1 MVRQVQGGDQLF
13 GRDPDGRVVDPDLID
28 GGLRSKQFATVLD
41 LLGYGEIDG
50 IFDEGGTGTNT
61 FRKNVFLDNTP
72 LQNPLGNENFT
83 NVEVFVK
90 NGASD
95 QTALQ
100 EINAIENTIPVGV
113 ALTNSPFA
121 TERTGTYT
129 LAGSA
134 GQTTTIGGVTVNLGA
149 NQMLVALTGSA
160 HNYSVGEVVHWAN
173 TTAAATVQTE
183 KPQTQN
189 ILSIPTST
197 SFVIN
202 TTFENTSF
210 QGDCTVKTSQGL
222 SRTISNTDVDKIRVT
237 IQIPSLQEFKDDG
250 DIIGAEVK
258 ISIRIIENNG
268 TINNPVILD
277 VTNGKATSPYLKDYE
292 LIFERTMNFPLTLSV
307 FRNTDDGTDSALQN
321 STNWLSYTEINTDTS
336 AYQGFAYVAL
346 RFNAQEFQSYPRRM
360 YRVKGTKIKVPHGTT
375 VDSTNG
381 RVIYPDGYTFNGTFK
396 TDKEWCSDPA
406 WVLYDILTTDKGFG
420 GDDGIVQEENLDV
433 FSFYSASAYASA
445 LITDPIT
452 STTEPRFSC
461 NVIINQRNDAYT
473 LINDLCAVM
482 NAMPFYSNGTLQISQ
497 DRPTNVSTNTS
508 DIQYVFNNSN
518 VTEEGFTYQN
528 QSARLKYTEVEVQY
542 FDNETQSMEF
552 ELVTADQIT
561 ALASGSS
568 GLDATTKFG
577 RTRKTIKAFACT
589 SIGQANRLGR
599 WFLYTNLLESEVVS
613 FTTTLEAGVIVR
625 PSTIIGI
632 ADSVRSGTR
641 KGGRIKTGVST
652 TQIIVDARTIDGNDL
667 THDVGATLSVVLP
680 DGTAETKTISSIDGT
695 TITVSSAFSST
706 PQANS
711 VYAIESPS
719 LQLQIFKVVTI
730 EEKNDSEYTITAVI
744 HDTNKYA
751 QVEDTTVVLQPRQIT
766 TLIAEASAPSNLAAT
781 EQIVALNN
789 RAVSKIF
796 VAWEPVKGVKE
807 YLLEFQYENDNPE
820 KLRVARP
827 SFELFESRLGT
838 YTFKVK
844 SYNTLGVL
852 SSDTSTFTFTAVGK
866 TALPA
871 DPTGLSLEPVSD
883 TFVRLRFNPSTDV
896 DVLHGGTISVRH
908 TPSVDRTTATFQ
920 NSTEIIQR
928 LSGSVTETLVPALT
942 GTYSIKF
949 IDDGGRKS
957 ENAARVIV
965 TQPDPQPNQVIL
977 TERKDTDSPPFQGTK
992 VNTFYDSD
1000 LDGLLLDGTLLID
1013 DVLQDIDDLSNID
1026 FAGPINSS
1034 GFYEFQSKVDLEGI
1048 FNLTL
1053 KRRFL
1058 TFGILPNDLIDSRTA
1073 NINTWTDFDGTKADD
1088 VNAKLLVA
1096 TTDIDPATSVSATYG
1111 QSGTTITIT
1120 KSSHGYSVGDFVV
1133 IDFTAGSATDG
1144 NYEIQTVPSTSTFTV
1159 TSATSATISS
1169 GTSCTYGANFTQF
1182 NTFANGEYKGR
1193 GFKFKTELTSNDPAQ
1208 NIKIEEL
1215 GFEASIKR
1223 RTETVNT
1230 AIASQCATTG
1240 SAKTVTFGNAFFTGT
1255 NTLNTSTSAFLPTIG
1270 ITLEGA
1276 VTGDYFKITSV
1287 TGTQFVIETRDG
1299 SNALKD
1305 LSFKYTAIGF
1315 GKGT

>member
-13 GRDPDGRVVDPDLID
+13 GREPDGRVVDPDLID

-50 IFDEGGTGTNT
+50 IFDEGGAGSST

-83 NVEVFVK
+83 DVEVFVK

-100 EINAIENTIPVGV
+100 EINSIENTIPVGV

-129 LAGSA
+129 LAGSG

-149 NQMLVALTGSA
+149 NQMLVGLTGSA

-173 TTAAATVQTE
+173 TTAAGTVQTDN
-183 KPQTQN
+183 PQTQN

-202 TTFENTSF
+202 TTFEDTSF
-210 QGDCTVKTSQGL
+210 AGDCTIKTSQGL
-222 SRTISNTDVDKIRVT
+222 SRSITNTDVDKIRVT
-237 IQIPSLQEFKDDG
+237 IQIPALQEFKDDG
-250 DIIGAEVK
+250 DVVGAEVK

-277 VTNGKATSPYLKDYE
+277 VTNGKATSPYVKDFE
-292 LIFERTMNFPLTLSV
+292 LIFEKTMSFPLTLSV
-307 FRNTDDGTDSALQN
+307 FRNTDDGTDTRLQN

-360 YRVKGTKIKVPHGTT
+360 YRVKGTKIKVPHDTT
-375 VDSTNG
+375 IDSTNG
-381 RVIYPDGYTFNGTFK
+381 RVIYPSSYTFNGTFK
-396 TDKEWCSDPA
+396 TNKEWCSDPA

-420 GDDGIVQEENLDV
+420 GSDGIVQEENLDV

-452 STTEPRFSC
+452 NTTEPRFSC
-461 NVIINQRNDAYT
+461 NVILNQRNDAYS
-473 LINDLCAVM
+473 LINDLCSVM
-482 NAMPFYSNGTLQISQ
+482 NAIPFYSNGTLQISQ
-497 DRPTNVSTNTS
+497 DRPTNTSTNTS
-508 DIQYVFNNSN
+508 DAQYIFNNSN

-528 QSARLKYTEVEVQY
+528 QGSRLKYTEVEVQY
-542 FDNETQSMEF
+542 FDNQTQSMEF

-561 ALASGSS
+561 ALS
-568 GLDATTKFG
+568 GLTSKFG
-577 RTRKTIKAFACT
+577 RTRKTIKSFACT

-599 WFLYTNLLESEVVS
+599 WFLYSNLLESEIVT

-625 PSTIIGI
+625 PATIIGI
-632 ADSVRSGTR
+632 ADSMRAGVRR
-641 KGGRIKTGVST
+641 GGRIKTGVST
-652 TQIIVDARTIDGNDL
+652 TQIIVDDANDTDL
-667 THDVGATLSVVLP
+667 TTSEAATLSVVLS
-680 DGTAETKTISSIDGT
+680 DGSTESRSISSISGT

-711 VYAIESPS
+711 VWAIENTTTEF
-719 LQLQIFKVVTI
+719 QIFKVVSI

-744 HDTNKYA
+744 HDPNKYA
-751 QVEDTTVVLQPRQIT
+751 QVEDTTVTFNPRTIT
-766 TLIAEASAPSNLAAT
+766 TLIAEAAAPSNLSAT
-781 EQIVALNN
+781 EQIVVLNN

-796 VAWEPVKGVKE
+796 VSWEPVKGVKE
-807 YLLEFQYENDNPE
+807 YLLEFQFENDNPE
-820 KLRVARP
+820 RIRVARP
-827 SFELFESRLGT
+827 SFELFESRLGS
-838 YTFKVK
+838 YKFAVK
-844 SYNTLGVL
+844 SFNTLGVL
-852 SSDTSTFTFTAVGK
+852 SSDTSTLTFSAVGK
-866 TALPA
+866 TALPE
-871 DPTGLSLEPVSD
+871 DPSGLTIEPISD
-883 TFVRLRFNPSTDV
+883 QFVRLRFNPSSSV
-896 DVLHGGTISVRH
+896 DVIHGGTVSVRH
-908 TPSVDRTTATFQ
+908 TPNSGATATFA
-920 NSTEIIQR
+920 NATEIIPK
-928 LSGSVTETLVPALT
+928 LAGNATEAIVPALE
-942 GTYSIKF
+942 GTYLIKF

-957 ENAARVIV
+957 ENAAKVIV
-965 TQPDPQPNQVIL
+965 TLPDPQPNQVVL
-977 TERKDTDSPPFQGTK
+977 TEREDTDSPPFQGDK
-992 VNTFYDSD
+992 VNTFYDATF
-1000 LDGLLLDGTLLID
+1000 DGLLLDGTLLID
-1013 DVLQDIDDLSNID
+1013 DVLQNIDDLSNID

-1034 GFYEFQSKVDLEGI
+1034 GSYEFQNKVDLEGI

-1053 KRRFL
+1053 KRRFVTSGL
-1058 TFGILPNDLIDSRTA
+1058 LVNDLIDSRTA
-1073 NINTWTDFDGTKADD
+1073 NIDTWTDFDGTKADD

-1096 TTDIDPATSVSATYG
+1096 TSDIDPATSVSATYG

-1120 KSSHGYSVGDFVV
+1120 KTSHGYAVGDFVV

-1144 NYEIQTVPSTSTFTV
+1144 NYEIQTVPDTNSFTV
-1159 TSATSATISS
+1159 TASASATISS

-1182 NTFANGEYKGR
+1182 NTFANGEYTAR
-1193 GFKFKTELTSNDPAQ
+1193 GFKFRTELESNDPAQ
-1208 NIKIEEL
+1208 NINVTEL
-1215 GFEASIKR
+1215 GFEASVKR

-1230 AIASQCATTG
+1230 AIASGT
-1240 SAKTVTFGNAFFTGT
+1240 SAKTVTFGSPFFTGT
-1255 NTLNTSTSAFLPTIG
+1255 NTLNTSTTAFLPTVG

-1276 VTGDYFKITSV
+1276 VSGDYFKITSV
-1287 TGTQFVIETRDG
+1287 TGTQFVIEVRDS
-1299 SNALKD
+1299 SNNFKNLN
-1305 LSFKYTAIGF
+1305 FKYTAIGF
-1315 GKGT
+1315 GKGS

>member
-1 MVRQVQGGDQLF
+1 MPKLVDDQLF
-13 GRDPDGRVVDPDLID
+13 GKDPDGKVVDPDLID

-50 IFDEGGTGTNT
+50 IFDEGGAGTST

-72 LQNPLGNENFT
+72 LQNSLGDENFT
-83 NVEVFVK
+83 NVDVFVK

-100 EINAIENTIPVGV
+100 EINAIENTIPVNV

-121 TERTGTYT
+121 TTKTGTYT
-129 LAGSA
+129 LAGSN
-134 GQTTTIGGVTVNLGA
+134 GQTVSGVSLGA
-149 NQMLVALTGSA
+149 NQMLVEIASHG
-160 HNYSVGEVVHWAN
+160 YVVDEVIQWTN
-173 TTAAATVQTE
+173 TSSEGTVQTDN
-183 KPQTQN
+183 PQTQK
-189 ILSIPTST
+189 IISVPDSGK
-197 SFVIN
+197 FVVN

-210 QGDCTVKTSQGL
+210 AGNCTVKTTQGL
-222 SRTISNTDVDKIRVT
+222 ARSISNTDVDKIRVT
-237 IQIPSLQEFKDDG
+237 IQIPALQEFKDDG
-250 DIIGAEVK
+250 DIVGAEVK
-258 ISIRIIENNG
+258 VSVRITENDG
-268 TINNPVILD
+268 TVNNPVILD
-277 VTNGKATSPYLKDYE
+277 ITNGKATSPYVKDYE
-292 LIFERTMNFPLTLSV
+292 IVFTKTMSFPLTLSV
-307 FRNTDDGTDSALQN
+307 FRNTDDSADPKLQN

-396 TDKEWCSDPA
+396 TNKEWCSDPA

-452 STTEPRFSC
+452 NTTEPRFST
-461 NVIINQRNDAYT
+461 NIILNQKNDAYT

-497 DRPTNVSTNTS
+497 DRPTNTSTNTS
-508 DIQYVFNNSN
+508 DAQYVFNNSN

-528 QSARLKYTEVEVQY
+528 QAARLKYTEVEVQY
-542 FDNETQSMEF
+542 FDNQTQSMEF
-552 ELVTADQIT
+552 ELVTADEIT
-561 ALASGSS
+561 ALGSGST
-568 GLDATTKFG
+568 GLDAINKFG
-577 RTRKTIKAFACT
+577 RTRKTLKAFACT

-599 WFLYTNLLESEVVS
+599 WFLYTNLLESEIVT

-625 PSTIIGI
+625 PSTIIAI

-652 TQIIVDARTIDGNDL
+652 TEIVVDRSGLDGNDL
-667 THDVGATLSVVLP
+667 THDSGATLSVVLP
-680 DGTAETKTISSIDGT
+680 NGKASLPRTISSIIGT
-695 TITVSSAFSST
+695 TITVSSAFADEDGNTGT

-711 VYAIESPS
+711 VYVIESPS

-751 QVEDTTVVLQPRQIT
+751 QVEDTTVELQPKTIT
-766 TLIAEASAPSNLAAT
+766 TLLDEKPSPSNLTAT
-781 EQIVALNN
+781 EQIVVLNN

-796 VAWEPVKGVKE
+796 LAWEPVKGVKE
-807 YLLEFQYENDNPE
+807 YLLEFQYEKDNPE
-820 KLRVARP
+820 KVRVARP

-838 YTFKVK
+838 YKFAVK

-871 DPTGLSLEPVSD
+871 DPTGLTLEPVSD

-908 TPSVDRTTATFQ
+908 TPSVDKTTATFQ
-920 NSTEIIQR
+920 NSSEIIQK

-965 TQPDPQPNQVIL
+965 TEPDPQPNQIIL
-977 TERKDTDSPPFQGTK
+977 TENEDTDSPPFQGNK
-992 VNTFYDSD
+992 VNTFFDSD

-1013 DVLQDIDDLSNID
+1013 DVLQNIDDLSNID

-1034 GFYEFQSKVDLEGI
+1034 GSYEFQNKVDLEGI

-1058 TFGILPNDLIDSRTA
+1058 TFGLLPNDLIDSRTA
-1073 NINTWTDFDGTKADD
+1073 NINTWTDFDGTKAED

-1096 TTDIDPATSVSATYG
+1096 TTDIDPATSVSATYE

-1120 KSSHGYSVGDFVV
+1120 KTSHGYSVGDFVV

-1169 GTSCTYGANFTQF
+1169 GTSCSYGANFTQF

-1230 AIASQCATTG
+1230 AIASACATNS

-1276 VTGDYFKITSV
+1276 VSGDYFKITSV
-1287 TGTQFVIETRDG
+1287 TGTQFVIETRDS
-1299 SNALKD
+1299 SNNFKD

-1315 GKGT
+1315 GKGG

>member
-13 GRDPDGRVVDPDLID
+13 GREPDGRVVDPDLID

-50 IFDEGGTGTNT
+50 IFDEGGAGSST

-83 NVEVFVK
+83 DVEVFFK
-90 NGASD
+90 NGASN

-100 EINAIENTIPVGV
+100 EINSIENTIPVGV

-129 LAGSA
+129 LAGSG
-134 GQTTTIGGVTVNLGA
+134 GQTTSIGGVTVNLGS
-149 NQMLVALTGSA
+149 NQMLVGLTGSA

-173 TTAAATVQTE
+173 TTASGTVQTE

-202 TTFENTSF
+202 TTFEDTSF
-210 QGDCTVKTSQGL
+210 QGDCTIKTSQGL
-222 SRTISNTDVDKIRVT
+222 SRTISNTDVDKIRVS
-237 IQIPSLQEFKDDG
+237 IQIPQLQEFKDDG
-250 DIIGAEVK
+250 DVIGAEVK

-277 VTNGKATSPYLKDYE
+277 ITNGKATSPYVKDFE
-292 LIFERTMNFPLTLSV
+292 LIFERTMSFPLTLSV
-307 FRNTDDGTDSALQN
+307 FRNTDDGTDTRLQN

-360 YRVKGTKIKVPHGTT
+360 YRVKGTKIKVPHDTT

-452 STTEPRFSC
+452 NTTEPRFSC
-461 NVIINQRNDAYT
+461 NVILNQRNDAYT
-473 LINDLCAVM
+473 LINDLCSVM
-482 NAMPFYSNGTLQISQ
+482 NAIPFYSNGTLQISQ
-497 DRPTNVSTNTS
+497 DRPTNTSTNTS
-508 DIQYVFNNSN
+508 DAQYVFNNSN

-528 QSARLKYTEVEVQY
+528 QGARLKYTEVEVQY
-542 FDNETQSMEF
+542 FDNQTQSMEF
-552 ELVTADQIT
+552 ELITADQIT
-561 ALASGSS
+561 ALS
-568 GLDATTKFG
+568 GLTTKFG
-577 RTRKTIKAFACT
+577 RTRKTIKSFACT

-599 WFLYTNLLESEVVS
+599 WFLYSNLLESELVT

-625 PSTIIGI
+625 PATIIAI
-632 ADSVRSGTR
+632 ADSMRAGIR
-641 KGGRIKTGVST
+641 RGGRIKTGVST
-652 TQIIVDARTIDGNDL
+652 TQIVVDDANNTDL
-667 THDVGATLSVVLP
+667 TSSNSATLSVVLS
-680 DGTAETKTISSIDGT
+680 DGSTESRSISSISGS

-711 VYAIESPS
+711 VWAIENSTTEF
-719 LQLQIFKVVTI
+719 QIFKVVSI
-730 EEKNDSEYTITAVI
+730 EEKNSSEYTITAVI
-744 HDTNKYA
+744 HDPNKYA
-751 QVEDTTVVLQPRQIT
+751 QVEDTTVTFNPRTIT
-766 TLIAEASAPSNLAAT
+766 TLIDEAAAPSNLSAT
-781 EQIVALNN
+781 EQIVVLNN

-796 VAWEPVKGVKE
+796 VSWEPVKGVKE
-807 YLLEFQYENDNPE
+807 YLLEFQFENDNPE
-820 KLRVARP
+820 RIRVARP
-827 SFELFESRLGT
+827 SFELFESRLGS
-838 YTFKVK
+838 YKFAVK
-844 SYNTLGVL
+844 SFNTLGVI
-852 SSDTSTFTFTAVGK
+852 SSDTATLTFSAVGK
-866 TALPA
+866 TALPE
-871 DPTGLSLEPVSD
+871 DPSGLTIEPISD
-883 TFVRLRFNPSTDV
+883 QFVRLRFNPSTSV
-896 DVLHGGTISVRH
+896 DVIHGGTISVRH
-908 TPSVDRTTATFQ
+908 TPSSGATATFA
-920 NSTEIIQR
+920 NATEIIPK
-928 LSGSVTETLVPALT
+928 LAGNATEAIVPALA
-942 GTYSIKF
+942 GTYLIKL

-957 ENAARVIV
+957 ENAAKVIV
-965 TQPDPQPNQVIL
+965 TLPDPQPNQVIL
-977 TERKDTDSPPFQGTK
+977 TEREDTDSPPFQGTK
-992 VNTFYDSD
+992 VNTFFDAD

-1013 DVLQDIDDLSNID
+1013 DVFQNIDDLSNID

-1034 GFYEFQSKVDLEGI
+1034 GSYEFQNKVDLAAI

-1073 NINTWTDFDGTKADD
+1073 NIDTWTEFDGTKADD

-1144 NYEIQTVPSTSTFTV
+1144 NYEIQTVPDSNSFTI
-1159 TSATSATISS
+1159 TANASATISS

-1182 NTFANGEYKGR
+1182 NTFANGEYTAR
-1193 GFKFKTELTSNDPAQ
+1193 GFKFKCELSSDDPAQ

-1215 GFEASIKR
+1215 GFEASVKR

-1240 SAKTVTFGNAFFTGT
+1240 SAKTVTFGSPFFAGTGS
-1255 NTLNTSTSAFLPTIG
+1255 LGGSTTAFLPTIG

-1276 VTGDYFKITSV
+1276 VSGDYFKITSV
-1287 TGTQFVIETRDG
+1287 TGTQFVIETRDS
-1299 SNALKD
+1299 SNNFKD

-1315 GKGT
+1315 GKGS

>member
-13 GRDPDGRVVDPDLID
+13 GRTPDGRVVDPDLID

-50 IFDEGGTGTNT
+50 IFDEGGAGSST

-72 LQNPLGNENFT
+72 LLNPLGQENFT
-83 NVEVFVK
+83 DVEVFVK

-129 LAGSA
+129 LAGA
-134 GQTTTIGGVTVNLGA
+134 GGQTTSIGGVTVNLGA
-149 NQMLVALTGSA
+149 NQMLVGLTGSA

-173 TTAAATVQTE
+173 TTATGTVQTE

-202 TTFENTSF
+202 TTFEDTSF
-210 QGDCTVKTSQGL
+210 QGDCTIKTSQGL

-237 IQIPSLQEFKDDG
+237 IQFPQLQEFKDDG
-250 DIIGAEVK
+250 DIVGAEVK
-258 ISIRIIENNG
+258 ISIRITENNG

-277 VTNGKATSPYLKDYE
+277 VTNGKATSPYVKDFE

-307 FRNTDDGTDSALQN
+307 FRNTDDGTDTKLQN

-360 YRVKGTKIKVPHGTT
+360 YRIKGTKIKVPHDTT

-396 TDKEWCSDPA
+396 TNKEWCSDPA
-406 WVLYDILTTDKGFG
+406 WILYDILTTDKGFG

-452 STTEPRFSC
+452 NTTEPRFSC
-461 NVIINQRNDAYT
+461 NVILNEKNDAYT
-473 LINDLCAVM
+473 LINDLCSVM

-497 DRPTNVSTNTS
+497 DRPTNTSTNTS
-508 DIQYVFNNSN
+508 DAQYIFNNSN

-528 QSARLKYTEVEVQY
+528 QAARLKYTEVEVQY
-542 FDNETQSMEF
+542 FDNQTQSMEF
-552 ELVTADQIT
+552 ELVTAEQID
-561 ALASGSS
+561 ALNSSSG
-568 GLDATTKFG
+568 GLDAITKFG

-599 WFLYTNLLESEVVS
+599 WFLYSNLLENELVT

-625 PSTIIGI
+625 PATIIAI
-632 ADSVRSGTR
+632 ADSMRAGVRR
-641 KGGRIKTGVST
+641 GGRIKTGVST
-652 TQIIVDARTIDGNDL
+652 TQIVVDDATNTDL
-667 THDVGATLSVVLP
+667 TSSNAATLSVVLS
-680 DGTAETKTISSIDGT
+680 DGSTESRSISSISGT

-706 PQANS
+706 PQSNS
-711 VYAIESPS
+711 VWAIENTSTEF
-719 LQLQIFKVVTI
+719 QIFKVVSI
-730 EEKNDSEYTITAVI
+730 EEINSSEYTITAVI
-744 HDTNKYA
+744 HDPNKYA
-751 QVEDTTVVLQPRQIT
+751 QVEDTNVAFNPRTIT
-766 TLIAEASAPSNLAAT
+766 TLIAEASPPSNLSAT
-781 EQIVALNN
+781 EQIVVLNN

-796 VAWEPVKGVKE
+796 VSFEPVQGAKE
-807 YLLEFQYENDNPE
+807 YLLETQFENDNPE
-820 KLRVARP
+820 RIRIARP
-827 SFELFESRLGT
+827 NFEIFESRLGT
-838 YTFKVK
+838 YQFAVK
-844 SYNTLGVL
+844 SFNSLGVL
-852 SSDTSTFTFTAVGK
+852 SSDTARFTFTAVGK
-866 TALPA
+866 TALPE
-871 DPTGLSLEPVSD
+871 DPSGLTIEPVSD
-883 TFVRLRFNPSTDV
+883 QFVRLRFNPSTSV

-908 TPSVDRTTATFQ
+908 TPNSGATATFA
-920 NSTEIIQR
+920 NATEIIPK
-928 LSGSVTETLVPALT
+928 LAGNATEAIVPALE
-942 GTYSIKF
+942 GTYLIKF

-957 ENAARVIV
+957 ENAAKVIV
-965 TQPDPQPNQVIL
+965 TLPDPQPNQVIL
-977 TERKDTDSPPFQGTK
+977 TEREDTDSPPFQGEK
-992 VNTFYDSD
+992 VNTFYDATF
-1000 LDGLLLDGTLLID
+1000 DGLLLDGTLLID
-1013 DVLQDIDDLSNID
+1013 DVLQNIDDLSNID

-1034 GFYEFQSKVDLEGI
+1034 GSYEFQNKVDLEGI

-1053 KRRFL
+1053 KRRFVTSGL
-1058 TFGILPNDLIDSRTA
+1058 LLNDLIDSRTA
-1073 NINTWTDFDGTKADD
+1073 NIDTWTDFDGLSPDD

-1096 TTDIDPATSVSATYG
+1096 TTDIDPATSVDAIYS
-1111 QSGTTITIT
+1111 QSGTIIDIT
-1120 KSSHGYSVGDFVV
+1120 KNSHGYSVGDFVV
-1133 IDFTAGSATDG
+1133 IDFTSGTATDG
-1144 NYEIQTVPSTSTFTV
+1144 NYEIQTVPNANTFTV
-1159 TSATSATISS
+1159 TSATSGSNSS
-1169 GTSCTYGANFTQF
+1169 QSCTYGANFTQF
-1182 NTFANGEYKGR
+1182 NTFANGEYTAR
-1193 GFKFKTELTSNDPAQ
+1193 GFKFKTELESNDPAQ
-1208 NIKIEEL
+1208 NINVTEL
-1215 GFEASIKR
+1215 GFEASVKR

-1230 AIASQCATTG
+1230 AIASGT
-1240 SAKTVTFGNAFFTGT
+1240 SAKTVTFGSPFFTGT

-1276 VTGDYFKITSV
+1276 VSGDYFKITSI
-1287 TGTQFVIETRDG
+1287 TGTQFVIEVRDS
-1299 SNALKD
+1299 SNNFKNLN
-1305 LSFKYTAIGF
+1305 FKYQAIGF

>member
-1 MVRQVQGGDQLF
+1 MVKQVEGGDQLF

-41 LLGYGEIDG
+41 LLGYGEIDS
-50 IFDEGGTGTNT
+50 ILDEGGAGSST

-72 LQNPLGNENFT
+72 LQNPLGQENFSD
-83 NVEVFVK
+83 VEVFFK
-90 NGASD
+90 NGAD
-95 QTALQ
+95 NQTAIQ
-100 EINAIENTIPVGV
+100 EINAIENTIPVAV
-113 ALTNSPFA
+113 SLTNSPFA
-121 TERTGTYT
+121 TTKTGSYT
-129 LAGSA
+129 LAGSG
-134 GQTTTIGGVTVNLGA
+134 GQTVSGVTLGA
-149 NQMLVALTGSA
+149 NQMLVEIASHG
-160 HNYSVGEVVHWAN
+160 YSVDEVVHWAN
-173 TTAAATVQTE
+173 TTASGTVQTDN
-183 KPQTQN
+183 PQTQN
-189 ILSIPTST
+189 ILSVPDSGK
-197 SFVIN
+197 FVIN

-210 QGDCTVKTSQGL
+210 TGDCTVKTSQGL
-222 SRTISNTDVDKIRVT
+222 SRSITNTDVDKVRVT
-237 IQIPSLQEFKDDG
+237 IQFPILQEIKDDG

-277 VTNGKATSPYLKDYE
+277 VTNGKATSPYVKDYE

-307 FRNTDDGTDSALQN
+307 FRNTDDGTDASLQN

-336 AYQGFAYVAL
+336 AYQGFAYVGL

-360 YRVKGTKIKVPHGTT
+360 YRIKGTKIKVPHGTT
-375 VDSTNG
+375 IDSDNG

-406 WVLYDILTTDKGFG
+406 WILYDILTTDKGFG

-433 FSFYSASAYASA
+433 FSFYSASA

-452 STTEPRFSC
+452 NTTEPRFSC
-461 NVIINQRNDAYT
+461 NVILNQRNDAYS
-473 LINDLCAVM
+473 LINDLCSIM

-497 DRPTNVSTNTS
+497 DRPTNTSTNTS
-508 DIQYVFNNSN
+508 DAQYLFNNTN

-528 QSARLKYTEVEVQY
+528 QAARLKYTEVEVQY
-542 FDNETQSMEF
+542 FDNQTQSMEF

-561 ALASGSS
+561 ALGSGSNN
-568 GLDATTKFG
+568 LDAINKYG

-599 WFLYTNLLESEVVS
+599 WFLYTNLLESEVVT
-613 FTTTLEAGVIVR
+613 FTTTLEAGVVVR
-625 PSTIIGI
+625 PSTIIAI

-652 TQIIVDARTIDGNDL
+652 TEIIVDRSSIDGNDL
-667 THDVGATLSVVLP
+667 THDSGATLSVVLA
-680 DGTAETKTISSIDGT
+680 DGSTESKTISSIDGT

-706 PQANS
+706 PQSNS
-711 VYAIESPS
+711 VYAIESS
-719 LQLQIFKVVTI
+719 STEFQIFKVVSI
-730 EEKNDSEYTITAVI
+730 EEKNHCEYTITAVI
-744 HDTNKYA
+744 HDTDKYA
-751 QVEDTTVVLQPRQIT
+751 QVEDTTVAFNPRTIT
-766 TLIAEASAPSNLAAT
+766 TLIAEAPAPSNLAAT
-781 EQIVALNN
+781 EQIVVLNN

-796 VAWEPVKGVKE
+796 VTWEPVKGVKE
-807 YLLEFQYENDNPE
+807 YLLEFQFGNDNPE
-820 KLRVARP
+820 RFRVARP
-827 SFELFESRLGT
+827 SFELFESRLGS
-838 YTFKVK
+838 YKFAVK
-844 SYNTLGVL
+844 SFNTLGVL
-852 SSDTSTFTFTAVGK
+852 SSDTSNLTFTAVGK
-866 TALPA
+866 TALPD
-871 DPTGLSLEPVSD
+871 DPSGLTLEPVSSD
-883 TFVRLRFNPSTDV
+883 YVRLRFNPSTNV

-977 TERKDTDSPPFQGTK
+977 TEREDTDSPPFQGDK
-992 VNTFYDSD
+992 VNTFFDAA
-1000 LDGLLLDGTLLID
+1000 LDGLLLDGTFFID
-1013 DVLQDIDDLSNID
+1013 DVTQNID
-1026 FAGPINSS
+1026 ELSSIDFLGPIHSS
-1034 GFYEFQSKVDLEGI
+1034 GSYEFQNKVDLGAI

-1144 NYEIQTVPSTSTFTV
+1144 NYEIQTVPSSSTFTV

-1193 GFKFKTELTSNDPAQ
+1193 GFKFRTELESNDPAQ

-1215 GFEASIKR
+1215 GFEASVKR

-1240 SAKTVTFGNAFFTGT
+1240 SAKTVTFGSPFFAGTGS
-1255 NTLNTSTSAFLPTIG
+1255 LGGSTTAFLPTIG

-1276 VTGDYFKITSV
+1276 VSGDYFKITSV
-1287 TGTQFVIETRDG
+1287 TGTQFVIETRDS
-1299 SNALKD
+1299 SNNFKD

-1315 GKGT
+1315 GKGS

>member
-13 GRDPDGRVVDPDLID
+13 GRTPDGRVVDPDLIE

-50 IFDEGGTGTNT
+50 IFDEGGAGSST

-83 NVEVFVK
+83 DVEVFVK

-100 EINAIENTIPVGV
+100 EINSIENTIPVGV

-129 LAGSA
+129 LAGSG

-149 NQMLVALTGSA
+149 NQMLVGLTGSA

-173 TTAAATVQTE
+173 TTASGTVQTE

-202 TTFENTSF
+202 TTFEDTSF
-210 QGDCTVKTSQGL
+210 AGDCTIKTSTGL
-222 SRTISNTDVDKIRVT
+222 SRSITNTNVDKIRVS
-237 IQIPSLQEFKDDG
+237 IQIPQLQEFKTNG
-250 DIIGAEVK
+250 DVVGAEVK

-277 VTNGKATSPYLKDYE
+277 VTNGKATSPYVKDFE

-307 FRNTDDGTDSALQN
+307 FRNTDDGTDTKLQN

-360 YRVKGTKIKVPHGTT
+360 YRIKGTKIKVPHDTT
-375 VDSTNG
+375 IDSTNG
-381 RVIYPDGYTFNGTFK
+381 RVIYPSSYTFNGTFK
-396 TDKEWCSDPA
+396 TNKEWCSDPA

-420 GDDGIVQEENLDV
+420 GSDGIVQEENLDV

-452 STTEPRFSC
+452 NTTEPRFSC
-461 NVIINQRNDAYT
+461 NVILNQRNDAYS
-473 LINDLCAVM
+473 LINDLCSVM
-482 NAMPFYSNGTLQISQ
+482 NAIPFYSNGTLQISQ
-497 DRPTNVSTNTS
+497 DRPTNTSTNTS
-508 DIQYVFNNSN
+508 DAQYIFNNSN

-528 QSARLKYTEVEVQY
+528 QGSRLKYTEVEVQY
-542 FDNETQSMEF
+542 FDNQTQSMEF

-561 ALASGSS
+561 ALS
-568 GLDATTKFG
+568 GLTSKFG
-577 RTRKTIKAFACT
+577 RTRKTIKSFACT

-599 WFLYTNLLESEVVS
+599 WFLYSNLLESEIVT

-625 PSTIIGI
+625 PATIIGI
-632 ADSVRSGTR
+632 ADSMRAGVRR
-641 KGGRIKTGVST
+641 GGRIKTGVST
-652 TQIIVDARTIDGNDL
+652 TQIIVDDANDTDL
-667 THDVGATLSVVLP
+667 TTSEAATLSVVLS
-680 DGTAETKTISSIDGT
+680 DGSTESRSISSISGT

-711 VYAIESPS
+711 VWAIENTTTEF
-719 LQLQIFKVVTI
+719 QIFKVVSI

-744 HDTNKYA
+744 HDPNKYA
-751 QVEDTTVVLQPRQIT
+751 QVEDTTVTFNPRTIT
-766 TLIAEASAPSNLAAT
+766 TLIAEAAAPSNLSAT
-781 EQIVALNN
+781 EQIVVLNN

-796 VAWEPVKGVKE
+796 VSWEPVKGVKE
-807 YLLEFQYENDNPE
+807 YLLEFQFENDNPE
-820 KLRVARP
+820 RIRVARP
-827 SFELFESRLGT
+827 SFELFESRLGS
-838 YTFKVK
+838 YKFAVK
-844 SYNTLGVL
+844 SFNTLGVL
-852 SSDTSTFTFTAVGK
+852 SSDTSTLTFSAVGK
-866 TALPA
+866 TALPE
-871 DPTGLSLEPVSD
+871 DPSGLTIEPISD
-883 TFVRLRFNPSTDV
+883 QFVRLRFNPSTSV
-896 DVLHGGTISVRH
+896 DVIHGGTVSVRH
-908 TPSVDRTTATFQ
+908 TPNSGATATFA
-920 NSTEIIQR
+920 NATEIIPK
-928 LSGSVTETLVPALT
+928 LAGNATEAIVPALE
-942 GTYSIKF
+942 GTYLIKF

-957 ENAARVIV
+957 ENAAKVIV
-965 TQPDPQPNQVIL
+965 TLPDPQPNQVVL
-977 TERKDTDSPPFQGTK
+977 TEREDTDSPPFQGDK
-992 VNTFYDSD
+992 VNTFYDATF
-1000 LDGLLLDGTLLID
+1000 DGLLLDGTLLID
-1013 DVLQDIDDLSNID
+1013 DVLQNIDDLSNID

-1034 GFYEFQSKVDLEGI
+1034 GSYEFQNKVDLEGI

-1053 KRRFL
+1053 KRRFVTSGL
-1058 TFGILPNDLIDSRTA
+1058 LVNDLIDSRTA
-1073 NINTWTDFDGTKADD
+1073 NIDTWTDFDGTKADD

-1096 TTDIDPATSVSATYG
+1096 TSDIDPATSVSATYG

-1120 KSSHGYSVGDFVV
+1120 KTSHGYAVGDFVV

-1144 NYEIQTVPSTSTFTV
+1144 NYEIQTVPDTNSFTV
-1159 TSATSATISS
+1159 TASASATISS

-1182 NTFANGEYKGR
+1182 NTFANGEYTAR
-1193 GFKFKTELTSNDPAQ
+1193 GFKFRTELESNDPAQ
-1208 NIKIEEL
+1208 NINVTEL
-1215 GFEASIKR
+1215 GFEASVKR

-1230 AIASQCATTG
+1230 AIASGT
-1240 SAKTVTFGNAFFTGT
+1240 SAKTVTFGSPFFTGT
-1255 NTLNTSTSAFLPTIG
+1255 NTLNTSTTAFLPTVG

-1276 VTGDYFKITSV
+1276 VSGDYFKITSV
-1287 TGTQFVIETRDG
+1287 TGTQFVIEVRDS
-1299 SNALKD
+1299 SNNFKNLN
-1305 LSFKYTAIGF
+1305 FKYTAIGF
-1315 GKGT
+1315 GKGS